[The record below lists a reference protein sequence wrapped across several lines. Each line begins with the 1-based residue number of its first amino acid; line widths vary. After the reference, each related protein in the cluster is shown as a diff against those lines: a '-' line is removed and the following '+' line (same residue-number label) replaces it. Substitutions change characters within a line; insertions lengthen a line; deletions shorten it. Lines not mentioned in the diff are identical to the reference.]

1 MFATKLLRT
10 QLKHKHT
17 RRACNPL
24 FSAWHCGRGSLDNM
38 ATSVLPTPTLY
49 EETHLSITP
58 SSPTTLLNI
67 QVGESRSLVQTGAG
81 RKRAF
86 GEISGLDE
94 ESYARAH
101 LATAGSV
108 FFRPKSRAPRNF
120 LWRVLNER
128 HTLELQCVDLVEDKR
143 HHGSHSWIT
152 FHVSLPKAIV
162 PSGVALADGGD
173 KDALVVFVITSDG
186 LYTVTLK
193 RDLLVRESVPVDF
206 DGSSIVKHFP
216 LGHKAYRLTAVSS
229 LELLVSL
236 EDGGFLRLQRQPNE
250 LGNQWRPT
258 YFSEGGWSGT
268 LKGIVP
274 TWSKN
279 SVRYGELDLMPS
291 AFAAMAMSPDGKYVW
306 TVGIDHILKAWSTG
320 TGRVAG
326 QMDLLIEN
334 RTQEDRKKQVLMD
347 AGQGTLLQIA
357 DAEGLPGVAYFLVC
371 YSPNNHRFKFFAVH
385 DEEELDF
392 RDTQP
397 ASASLVAP
405 VAEMLGTTVWHLE
418 QFHVVPGH
426 LWRESQIWIRARN
439 GALCQTFTLNF
450 DLFDDNGNQNDL
462 TDLWK
467 SDWTGVE
474 NHHLNIETLRS
485 SPDFAELDATSDS
498 PLTPSE
504 KWLKFLFYPGRF
516 SEASLEAALG
526 IYRKGRGL
534 PASSSRS
541 LNAVEPLK
549 ERITSAVAAKILLR
563 RGPNDH
569 PDYDRYQLDLQTQ
582 WQTFFTLLAH
592 LHTLRLAPI
601 GFAYDDTD
609 GLPWSVCADFVAPI
623 RTSSAFELVSNNAE
637 YLKLSNI
644 NSGKDAVHRKIWPN
658 MDEDVLKS
666 QVLAVAKQLR
676 SCLSP
681 QSQEKLRR
689 AAIADALDQS
699 ADKSAL
705 LALQGIYEECGIS
718 EEISNEDFD
727 AISEAATVF
736 NGLGSLDDDCLLM
749 VLEAIDADVPLHG
762 TDSEQALQNYGK
774 ELNIAIAQQTLQ
786 DAQSVLLDILALVIF
801 MHGDLEAEE
810 LDNNFRPNEM
820 YETIIFRFKL
830 TELRLWLVSHVRA
843 EPKKA
848 GGNEADVLS
857 MTIYESLFIGDW
869 QSLTTK
875 EHRSM
880 AHLITAWAK
889 SWTLGIDLNAN
900 WTGLTDYIMA
910 DLIRHTQYE
919 LAQDFGK
926 FLTENAPWATYLK
939 GRVHLATNE
948 YGLASS
954 TFVEVAQELALL
966 PDAAKVLGGS
976 ILTDKELEHFGQG
989 PMSYYQHISALFES
1003 QGAFSYTA
1011 EHAYTAFQCLQHDRD
1026 FARELH
1032 ELDLRKSKNGPE
1044 SPAPQRIDDAMEEI
1058 RLLKLRET
1066 RDSILGRLYNALTQ
1080 CGRFEEAYQALEQM
1094 RHPDLRKSNMKL
1106 LVGRCVKEDAVSILL
1121 SLPVADD
1128 LVQTVDAELLRLAK
1142 RSMGTSN
1149 TQLSGPPYHQI
1160 LFAFRTR
1167 HNDFRGAAALLYTHL
1182 EYLKHTNAHA
1192 VKDPDDETLPQAYV
1206 LLINTLMC
1214 CSGDEAWLL
1223 ADAIDG
1229 VHPAGTKRRL
1239 VRLEDVRREY
1249 AEELDRRSEVQL
1261 GRFAIV
1267 GGDEM
1272 DMF

>member
-1 MFATKLLRT
+1 M
-10 QLKHKHT
+10 
-17 RRACNPL
+17 
-24 FSAWHCGRGSLDNM
+24 SGSI
-38 ATSVLPTPTLY
+38 LPTPTLY
-49 EETHLSITP
+49 EETRLSITP
-58 SSPTTLLNI
+58 PSPTTLLNI
-67 QVGESRSLVQTGAG
+67 EVGDSKSFVHTGAG

-86 GEISGLDE
+86 REISGLDE
-94 ESYARAH
+94 ESYARTY

-108 FFRPKSRAPRNF
+108 FFRPASRAPRSF

-143 HHGSHSWIT
+143 HHGNHSWIT
-152 FHVSLPKAIV
+152 FHICLPKAIV
-162 PSGVALADGGD
+162 PDGVALADGGA
-173 KDALVVFVITSDG
+173 KDALVIFMITSDG

-193 RDLLVRESVPVDF
+193 RDLLARESVPADF
-206 DGSSIVKHFP
+206 DGSSVTKHFP

-279 SVRYGELDLMPS
+279 RVRHGELDLMHN
-291 AFAAMAMSPDGKYVW
+291 ALAAMAMSPDGKYVW
-306 TVGIDHILKAWSTG
+306 TVGLDHVLKAWSTA
-320 TGRVAG
+320 TGRVTV
-326 QMDLLIEN
+326 QMDLLAES
-334 RTQEDRKKQVLMD
+334 RTHEDRKKQALMD
-347 AGQGTLLQIA
+347 AGQGTLVQIA
-357 DAEGLPGVAYFLVC
+357 DPQGVPGVAYFLVC
-371 YSPNNHRFKFFAVH
+371 YSPHGHHFKFYAVSSN
-385 DEEELDF
+385 DEKLDI
-392 RDTQP
+392 RDAQP
-397 ASASLVAP
+397 RSTSLVAP
-405 VAEMLGTTVWHLE
+405 VADMLGTTVWHLE
-418 QFHVVPGH
+418 HFHVVPGH
-426 LWRESQIWIRARN
+426 TWRKSQIWIRARN
-439 GALCQTFTLNF
+439 GALCQTFTLTF
-450 DLFDDNGNQNDL
+450 DLLDETWEPIDL
-462 TDLWK
+462 TALWK
-467 SDWTGVE
+467 SEWIGVE
-474 NHHLNIETLRS
+474 DYHLSIEALRS
-485 SPDFAELDATSDS
+485 SPDFAELDGTSCS
-498 PLTPSE
+498 SLTPSE
-504 KWLKFLFYPGRF
+504 KWLTFLFYPGRF
-516 SEASLEAALG
+516 SEATLEAALS

-534 PASSSRS
+534 PVASSKS
-541 LNAVEPLK
+541 LTANEPVK
-549 ERITSAVAAKILLR
+549 ERITSAVAANILLR
-563 RGPNDH
+563 RGSNDH
-569 PDYDRYQLDLQTQ
+569 PDYDRYQLDLQVQ
-582 WQTFFTLLAH
+582 WQTFFTLLSH

-601 GFAYDDTD
+601 GFAYDDVD
-609 GLPWSVCADFVAPI
+609 DLPWSVRADFVAPI
-623 RTSSAFELVSNNAE
+623 RTSSGFELVSNNAD
-637 YLKLSNI
+637 YLRGSTAT
-644 NSGKDAVHRKIWPN
+644 SGKDAIHRKIWPN

-676 SCLSP
+676 LCLSP
-681 QSQEKLRR
+681 RSQEKLRR

-699 ADKSAL
+699 VDKSAM

-727 AISEAATVF
+727 AISEAASVF

-749 VLEAIDADVPLHG
+749 ILEAIDADVPLHG
-762 TDSEQALQNYGK
+762 TDSGRALQNYGK

-786 DAQSVLLDILALVIF
+786 HAQSVLLDVLALVIF

-820 YETIIFRFKL
+820 YDSIIFRFKL

-848 GGNEADVLS
+848 GGNETDVLS

-869 QSLTTK
+869 QSLTSK
-875 EHRSM
+875 AHRSM

-910 DLIRHTQYE
+910 DLIKHAQYA
-919 LAQDFGK
+919 LAQDFVK
-926 FLTENAPWATYLK
+926 FLPENAPWATYLK
-939 GRVHLATNE
+939 GRVQLATNE

-954 TFVEVAQELALL
+954 TFVEVAEELSQL
-966 PDAAKVLGGS
+966 PDAAKVLGDS
-976 ILTDKELEHFGQG
+976 LLTDKELEHFGQG
-989 PMSYYQHISALFES
+989 LTPYYQHISALFES

-1011 EHAYTAFQCLQHDRD
+1011 EHSYTAFQYLQAERD
-1026 FARELH
+1026 LMRELH

-1058 RLLKLRET
+1058 RLLRLREA
-1066 RDSILGRLYNALTQ
+1066 RDGILGRLYNALSQ

-1094 RHPDLRKSNMKL
+1094 THPELRKSNMRL
-1106 LVGRCVKEDAVSILL
+1106 LVGRCVREDAVPVLL
-1121 SLPVADD
+1121 SLPVTGD
-1128 LVQTVDAELLRLAK
+1128 LVQTIDAELLRLAK

-1167 HNDFRGAAALLYTHL
+1167 HSDFRGAAALLYTHL

-1214 CSGDEAWLL
+1214 CGGDEAWLL

>member
-1 MFATKLLRT
+1 M
-10 QLKHKHT
+10 
-17 RRACNPL
+17 
-24 FSAWHCGRGSLDNM
+24 SG
-38 ATSVLPTPTLY
+38 SVLPTPTLY
-49 EETHLSITP
+49 EETRLSITP
-58 SSPTTLLNI
+58 PSPTTLLNI
-67 QVGESRSLVQTGAG
+67 QVGDSKSLVHTGAS

-86 GEISGLDE
+86 GEISSLDE

-108 FFRPKSRAPRNF
+108 FFRPKSRAPRSF

-143 HHGSHSWIT
+143 HRGSHSWIT
-152 FHVSLPKAIV
+152 FHISLPRAIV
-162 PSGVALADGGD
+162 PDGVALADGGA
-173 KDALVVFVITSDG
+173 KDALVVFVVTSDG

-193 RDLLVRESVPVDF
+193 RDLLAREFVPADF
-206 DGSSIVKHFP
+206 DGSSVTKHFP

-274 TWSKN
+274 TWSKYR
-279 SVRYGELDLMPS
+279 VRYGELDLTPN
-291 AFAAMAMSPDGKYVW
+291 ALAAMAMSPDGKYVW
-306 TVGIDHILKAWSTG
+306 TVGVDHVLKAWNTA
-320 TGRVAG
+320 TGRVAV
-326 QMDLLIEN
+326 QMDLSTEG
-334 RTQEDRKKQVLMD
+334 RTHEDRKKQALMD
-347 AGQGTLLQIA
+347 AGQGTLVQIA
-357 DAEGLPGVAYFLVC
+357 DPQGVPGVAYFLVC
-371 YSPNNHRFKFFAVH
+371 YAPHGHHFKFYAVSSN
-385 DEEELDF
+385 DEKLDL
-392 RDTQP
+392 RDAQP
-397 ASASLVAP
+397 TSASLVAP
-405 VAEMLGTTVWHLE
+405 VADMLGTTVWHLE
-418 QFHVVPGH
+418 HFHVVPGH
-426 LWRESQIWIRARN
+426 TWRGSQIWIRARN
-439 GALCQTFTLNF
+439 GALCQTFTLTF
-450 DLFDDNGNQNDL
+450 DLLDGTWDPIDL
-462 TDLWK
+462 TDLWS
-467 SDWTGVE
+467 SDWIGVE
-474 NHHLNIETLRS
+474 NYHLSIEALRS
-485 SPDFAELDATSDS
+485 SPDFGELDAPSDTS
-498 PLTPSE
+498 LTPSE
-504 KWLKFLFYPGRF
+504 KWLSFLFYPGRF

-534 PASSSRS
+534 PAASSKT
-541 LNAVEPLK
+541 LNANEPLK

-563 RGPNDH
+563 RGSNDQ
-569 PDYDRYQLDLQTQ
+569 PDYDRYQLDLQSQ
-582 WQTFFTLLAH
+582 WQTFFTLLSH
-592 LHTLRLAPI
+592 LHTLRLGPI
-601 GFAYDDTD
+601 GFAYDDVD
-609 GLPWSVCADFVAPI
+609 DLPWSVCADFVAPI
-623 RTSSAFELVSNNAE
+623 RTSSGFELVRNNAD
-637 YLKLSNI
+637 YLKLSSI
-644 NSGKDAVHRKIWPN
+644 TSGKDAIHRKIWPN

-676 SCLSP
+676 LCLSP
-681 QSQEKLRR
+681 QSQERLRK

-699 ADKSAL
+699 VDKSAL

-718 EEISNEDFD
+718 DEISNEDFD
-727 AISEAATVF
+727 AISEAANVF

-749 VLEAIDADVPLHG
+749 VLEAVDADVPLHG

-786 DAQSVLLDILALVIF
+786 QAQSVLLDVLALVIF

-810 LDNNFRPNEM
+810 LDSNFRPNEM
-820 YETIIFRFKL
+820 YDSIIFRFKL

-848 GGNEADVLS
+848 GGHETDVLS

-869 QSLTTK
+869 QSLTSK
-875 EHRSM
+875 EHHSM
-880 AHLITAWAK
+880 AHLVTAWAK
-889 SWTLGIDLNAN
+889 SWTLGIDLSAN

-910 DLIRHTQYE
+910 DLIKHAQYD
-919 LAQDFGK
+919 LAQDFVK
-926 FLTENAPWATYLK
+926 FLPENAPWATYLK
-939 GRVHLATNE
+939 GRVQLATNE

-954 TFVEVAQELALL
+954 NFVEVADELAQL
-966 PDAAKVLGGS
+966 PDAAKVLGDS
-976 ILTDKELEHFGQG
+976 LLTPKELEHFGQG
-989 PMSYYQHISALFES
+989 LTRYYQHISALFES

-1011 EHAYTAFQCLQHDRD
+1011 EHSYTAFQCLQAERD
-1026 FARELH
+1026 LIRELH

-1058 RLLKLRET
+1058 RLLRLREA
-1066 RDSILGRLYNALTQ
+1066 RDSILGRLYNALSQ
-1080 CGRFEEAYQALEQM
+1080 CGRFEEAYRALEQM
-1094 RHPDLRKSNMKL
+1094 RHPEVRKSNMRL
-1106 LVGRCVKEDAVSILL
+1106 LVGRCVKEDAVPVLL
-1121 SLPVADD
+1121 SLPATGD
-1128 LVQTVDAELLRLAK
+1128 LVQTIDAELLRLAK

-1160 LFAFRTR
+1160 TFAFRTR
-1167 HNDFRGAAALLYTHL
+1167 HSDFRGAAALLYTHL

-1214 CSGDEAWLL
+1214 CGGDEAWLL

-1261 GRFAIV
+1261 GRFAII